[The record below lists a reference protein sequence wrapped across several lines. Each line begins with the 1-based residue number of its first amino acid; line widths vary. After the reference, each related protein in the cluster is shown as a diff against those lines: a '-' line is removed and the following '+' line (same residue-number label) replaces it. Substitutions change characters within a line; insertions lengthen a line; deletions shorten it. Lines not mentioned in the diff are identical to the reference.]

1 MFPRMRYKAIDVV
14 GLMHC
19 KMPLYLP
26 VCQKLFSDTEYWD
39 WLEMHCWKNA
49 RQLLEYFSKGNKKI
63 FSLSTLELVV
73 NKLENLVIFR
83 NSLEGGTHV
92 TTLKERIPSLPC
104 HLSMSMVDEKGEC

>member
-49 RQLLEYFSKGNKKI
+49 RQLLEYFSQGNKKI

-83 NSLEGGTHV
+83 NSLEGGHMSPPFDPPWPI
-92 TTLKERIPSLPC
+92 KRGPPRC
-104 HLSMSMVDEKGEC
+104 HSIYP